1 MYDEYVVTTL
11 LMFHWWSAGD
21 KILWLLFTGVLYEHT
36 SSQAWFLSY
45 HL

>member
-1 MYDEYVVTTL
+1 MCDEYVVTTP
-11 LMFHWWSAGD
+11 LMFHWWSDGD
-21 KILWLLFTGVLYEHT
+21 KILWFLFTAFLYVHT